1 MEKTVSAVLVAAGSS
16 TRMGF
21 DKLSFD
27 LGGET
32 VLHRSIRAF
41 AQCPQITELVLV
53 AGKNREFV
61 AQQAAD
67 CPKPVQIVAGGA
79 TRAESAKNGV
89 LAAHG
94 ELVAVHDAARPFVS
108 ASVITAA
115 LEAAARC
122 GAAAPAVPVKDTI
135 KTAARGD
142 GKTVPPDCAVCAT
155 PDRST
160 LYAVQTP
167 QCFDRAAY
175 LAALE
180 ELDETRARLVTDD
193 CSLFE
198 LTGRP
203 VQLTQGDYANLK
215 ITTREDL
222 PCPAQRKETEMRIGH
237 GYDVHRLVEQRKLI
251 LGGVEIPFE
260 KGLLGHSDADVLTHA
275 VMDAVLGA
283 AALGDIGQ
291 HFPDNDPEYAGA
303 DSLKLACR
311 VAQILK
317 EHGWRIENIDATLL
331 CQRPKLAPHIPAM
344 RANLAAAFGLPVEA
358 VSVKATTEEHLGFT
372 GEGLGIAAHAVALI
386 SCVRGHTRMTLNAI
400 IANFQ
405 TFKIVD
411 LLDIIIIAF
420 LIYQL
425 LGIINR
431 TRAGQL
437 AKGALLVMVVYLV
450 ANTLNMR
457 TVTWLL
463 NSLLQVGLLTLV
475 VLFQPEIRRA
485 LERMGQT
492 DQWASKLFNVKGRYN
507 DPSLKGAW
515 RSAIIAICDAA
526 ERFSETKTGALIVL
540 ERHTNLSEIVRTGT
554 PVNSAVNLEVLGT
567 IFYEGTPLHD
577 GAAIIENGRIKAAGC
592 VLPLSNNLDLG
603 KDMGTRHRACLGIAE
618 NSDAIAIVVSEETGI
633 ISMAKNGVLIRHFDR
648 QSLYTRLIDEMIP
661 KESTVEKNTADSW
674 VEQAKKLWNWISQ
687 KGEDEQQ

>member
-1 MEKTVSAVLVAAGSS
+1 
-16 TRMGF
+16 
-21 DKLSFD
+21 
-27 LGGET
+27 
-32 VLHRSIRAF
+32 
-41 AQCPQITELVLV
+41 
-53 AGKNREFV
+53 
-61 AQQAAD
+61 
-67 CPKPVQIVAGGA
+67 
-79 TRAESAKNGV
+79 
-89 LAAHG
+89 
-94 ELVAVHDAARPFVS
+94 
-108 ASVITAA
+108 
-115 LEAAARC
+115 
-122 GAAAPAVPVKDTI
+122 
-135 KTAARGD
+135 
-142 GKTVPPDCAVCAT
+142 
-155 PDRST
+155 
-160 LYAVQTP
+160 
-167 QCFDRAAY
+167 
-175 LAALE
+175 
-180 ELDETRARLVTDD
+180 
-193 CSLFE
+193 
-198 LTGRP
+198 
-203 VQLTQGDYANLK
+203 
-215 ITTREDL
+215 
-222 PCPAQRKETEMRIGH
+222 
-237 GYDVHRLVEQRKLI
+237 
-251 LGGVEIPFE
+251 
-260 KGLLGHSDADVLTHA
+260 
-275 VMDAVLGA
+275 
-283 AALGDIGQ
+283 
-291 HFPDNDPEYAGA
+291 
-303 DSLKLACR
+303 
-311 VAQILK
+311 
-317 EHGWRIENIDATLL
+317 
-331 CQRPKLAPHIPAM
+331 
-344 RANLAAAFGLPVEA
+344 
-358 VSVKATTEEHLGFT
+358 
-372 GEGLGIAAHAVALI
+372 
-386 SCVRGHTRMTLNAI
+386 MTLNAI

-492 DQWASKLFNVKGRYN
+492 DQWAYRFFNKNRYN
-507 DPSLKGAW
+507 DTSLKGAW

-540 ERHTNLSEIVRTGT
+540 ERNTNLSEIVRTGT

-661 KESTVEKNTADSW
+661 KEPVVEKSTADTWKDRAKSLMKW
-674 VEQAKKLWNWISQ
+674 VSQ